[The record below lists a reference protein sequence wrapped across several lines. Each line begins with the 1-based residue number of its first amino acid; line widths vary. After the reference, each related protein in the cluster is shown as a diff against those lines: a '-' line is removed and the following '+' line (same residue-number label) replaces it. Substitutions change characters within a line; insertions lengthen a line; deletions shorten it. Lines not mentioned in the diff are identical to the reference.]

1 MLFPDLTTP
10 FFEKC
15 RFYRQI
21 FTFSKAWIAA
31 EYHKPHSRIDL
42 SAKSAESGGMPKTLP
57 CGRKQAPHAH
67 SGAHTNEWKGL
78 LDRYLKEKSLR
89 ATRPREQV
97 AEVAMS
103 RETHFD
109 IQTLIKEVR
118 LIHPEISPATVYRSV
133 NTLCEAGILTE
144 TLRSQGGVTLYESA
158 LEEHHDHVVCM
169 DCGEIFEFHDASVE
183 KAQHK
188 AIESM
193 GFEEV
198 RHRHVVY
205 ARCTRLKKA

>member
-1 MLFPDLTTP
+1 ML
-10 FFEKC
+10 
-15 RFYRQI
+15 R
-21 FTFSKAWIAA
+21 
-31 EYHKPHSRIDL
+31 
-42 SAKSAESGGMPKTLP
+42 TLP
-57 CGRKQAPHAH
+57 CGKKRSPQAH
-67 SGAHTNEWKGL
+67 SSKKPAEWKGL
-78 LDRYLKEKSLR
+78 LDRYLKVQGLR

-118 LIHPEISPATVYRSV
+118 VIHPEISPATVYRSV
-133 NTLCEAGILTE
+133 STLCEAGILTE
-144 TLRSQGGVTLYESA
+144 TLQSQGGVTLYESA
-158 LEEHHDHVVCM
+158 LEDHHDHIVCL
-169 DCGEIFEFHDASVE
+169 DCGEIFEFHDAAVE

-193 GFEEV
+193 GFEEI

-205 ARCTRLKKA
+205 ARCRDLKSS